1 MLPTSFRTG
10 DMTIHRIVES
20 EAPFVDAMEFLPG
33 LTPEVL
39 DEHRSWLE
47 PAALEPTTGKLIF
60 CIQSYLVRTPHH
72 VVLIDSCVGNDKNRP
87 TAPSW
92 HMKTGRTY
100 MSARASA
107 GIAVEDI
114 DYVMCTHLH
123 PDHVGWNTRLDNGRW
138 VPTFPT
144 PAMCSPIANS
154 PTGRNETR
162 KIR

>member
-1 MLPTSFRTG
+1 MHPTSFRTG

-47 PAALEPTTGKLIF
+47 PAALEPATGKLIF

-100 MSARASA
+100 MSALARRCRDRRPYPFTLAGPLSRAF
-107 GIAVEDI
+107 VQ
-114 DYVMCTHLH
+114 
-123 PDHVGWNTRLDNGRW
+123 TRLQSTASGLD
-138 VPTFPT
+138 PPCIF
-144 PAMCSPIANS
+144 
-154 PTGRNETR
+154 
-162 KIR
+162 